1 MNKILHN
8 IIITANSPGEISGW
22 AEPLIKKIKND
33 YPEIKIYLVLLP
45 CVFSSGEEKEVA
57 GNIKGIEKIFSPQKI
72 WSLIFKRN
80 NLFTPNDV
88 ILHLGGDLMYSALLT
103 RNIKCK
109 AYAYIWANS
118 LWDKYF
124 TGYFIRGEKDKERL
138 IKQGIAPDKIFM
150 VGDFIYDAMK
160 SYKTGIKNKDLTITF
175 MPGSR
180 KDEFAM
186 LTPMLMGV
194 AFLLKQNIKHIKFN
208 LIVSP
213 YLFKNKIFSKEFLMP
228 DEKLKGLKT
237 YINMQNKQLKDEAG
251 TVISLVVENHY
262 EEMAKSHFAVCIPG
276 TKTAQIGALG
286 IPMLVILPLGRAEFV
301 PFTGLVGMLDYLGIF
316 GKGIKYYLIRK
327 IAKNFGST
335 AQPNILAGRYI
346 VPEMIKDLTVEE
358 IYVKIHDLLN
368 NPNELSKM
376 SFELE
381 NIYKQYDGAI
391 DKVKDILV
399 GNSKS

>member
-1 MNKILHN
+1 MNKNSHN

-57 GNIKGIEKIFSPQKI
+57 GNINGIEKIFSPQKI
-72 WSLIFKRN
+72 WSLIFKKN
-80 NLFTPNDV
+80 NIFTPNDV
-88 ILHLGGDLMYSALLT
+88 ILHLGGDLMYAALLA

-109 AYAYIWANS
+109 AYAYIWANP
-118 LWDKYF
+118 LWNKYF

-138 IKQGIAPDKIFM
+138 VKQGIAPYKLFP

-160 SYKTGIKNKDLTITF
+160 FYKTGIKNKDLTITF

-180 KDEFAM
+180 KDEFVM
-186 LTPMLMGV
+186 LTPMLMGA
-194 AFLLKQNIKHIKFN
+194 AFLLRRKIKDIKFN

-213 YLFKNKIFSKEFLMP
+213 YLMKNKIFSKEFIMP

-237 YINMQNKQLKDEAG
+237 YMDMENRCLKGEDG
-251 TVISLVVENHY
+251 TVISLVTENHY

-286 IPMLVILPLGRAEFV
+286 IPMLVILPLGRAELV

-316 GKGIKYYLIRK
+316 GRKIKYYMIRK
-327 IAKNFGST
+327 IAKTFGFT
-335 AQPNILAGRYI
+335 AQPNILAGSYI
-346 VPEMIKDLTVEE
+346 VPEMIQDLTVDD
-358 IYVKIHDLLN
+358 IYLKICSLLN
-368 NPNELSKM
+368 DPAGLSKM
-376 SFELE
+376 SMELE

-391 DKVKDILV
+391 DKAKDILV
-399 GNSKS
+399 KREE